1 MVSDIAQCLYT
12 GSPLD
17 FHQGQC
23 LAAVSDLPSK
33 GVTIV
38 TGVGRDTGA
47 RNHTAITNLLIRL
60 QQEGAL
66 VRDFKD
72 NQGWFTVRLLP
83 PV

>member
-1 MVSDIAQCLYT
+1 MILGHHWVFIWHPIRT
-12 GSPLD
+12 I
-17 FHQGQC
+17 C
-23 LAAVSDLPSK
+23 LAVAVRDLPSK

-47 RNHTAITNLLIRL
+47 RNHTAIMNLLSSL

-83 PV
+83 PA